1 MIHQKR
7 VNRSQM
13 SNKTLN
19 QTRSSLLNRSA
30 SMEFPYSP
38 PYSTTFV
45 PKKYSLIEYPTSPQ
59 LILGEEM
66 LHFSH
71 PQHPLSQLNL
81 PDQFTCAGC
90 KEDGAGMRFSCQ
102 SCDFQLHEFCALAPP
117 DLKGHPLHF
126 QHHLIFYSKPVKGGG
141 VSKSKCDICCKP
153 IKGFAFRCGA
163 CGFQMHPSCS
173 QLASEINLS
182 CHSHTLRL
190 LTAYTT
196 SNGDIPGF
204 VCGECKRKRS
214 GRVYHCRVCDYHLHA
229 VCAKNMVNGLHDNG
243 CNKGLEKPSMLAAA
257 AKVASQV
264 VGVIIEGIVE
274 GFAQSVG
281 EVFIQNVAKG
291 NGHSRN
297 NPSKQN

>member
-1 MIHQKR
+1 
-7 VNRSQM
+7 M

-19 QTRSSLLNRSA
+19 QTRSFA
-30 SMEFPYSP
+30 SMEFPYTP

-45 PKKYSLIEYPTSPQ
+45 PKKCSLIEYPTSPQ
-59 LILGEEM
+59 LIFGEEM

-102 SCDFQLHEFCALAPP
+102 SCDFQLHEFCARAPP
-117 DLKGHPLHF
+117 DLKGHPLHS
-126 QHHLIFYSKPVKGGG
+126 QHHLILYSKSVKGGG
-141 VSKSKCDICCKP
+141 VSKSKCDVCCKP

-163 CGFQMHPSCS
+163 CGFQMHPCCAK
-173 QLASEINLS
+173 LAPEINLS

-190 LTAYTT
+190 LNAYTT

-229 VCAKNMVNGLHDNG
+229 VCVKNMVNGLHDNG
-243 CNKGLEKPSMLAAA
+243 CNKGLGKPSMLATA

-274 GFAQSVG
+274 GFAQGVG
-281 EVFIQNVAKG
+281 QVFIQNVAKG
-291 NGHSRN
+291 NVHGRN